1 MRIIV
6 EGNIGSGKSTVLAA
20 LGEAFPGSLVRVEP
34 VHEWADELELFYK
47 DPAKWALP
55 LTLRVLLSHH
65 KSAQNPKTT
74 TFLERCPLS
83 CRHVF
88 TQLLFNEGTMPQHH
102 WDLFREYYDVL
113 GWEPGAGD
121 LIVYI
126 DTPVEKC
133 MERVM
138 QRARPGED
146 PVDVQYLR
154 RIEFQYANMLK
165 YCACPVVRV
174 DGGQDQ
180 AAVRAAVVSA
190 VTNAFS
196 SRLLL

>member
-1 MRIIV
+1 M
-6 EGNIGSGKSTVLAA
+6 
-20 LGEAFPGSLVRVEP
+20 
-34 VHEWADELELFYK
+34 
-47 DPAKWALP
+47 
-55 LTLRVLLSHH
+55 
-65 KSAQNPKTT
+65 
-74 TFLERCPLS
+74 S